1 MKLMILLS
9 DLDSPEDDPASW
21 GDPSYKQTR
30 APSSPTWK
38 KGAILEKLEQKLP
51 VDVRKCFSVLHPM

>member
-1 MKLMILLS
+1 MSDLDGPQDNNANNIFLS

-30 APSSPTWK
+30 ASSTPARK
-38 KGAILEKLEQKLP
+38 KGALLEKLEKMA
-51 VDVRKCFSVLHPM
+51 F